1 MNKTGSSQK
10 AGESNVR
17 QRDAN
22 SMEAKAALL
31 NAHFSFSALQLV
43 KKCLKA
49 GERGCKLPAA
59 SPLSGFCSG
68 NGIFRRKNRPA
79 PLVRAA
85 GTIEKESFD
94 PLELSKGF
102 STVCPWRCHVHPAK
116 KCLKAG
122 ERGCKLPAASPL
134 SGFCAGNG
142 IFCRKN
148 RPAPLVRALVRLK
161 SREDSAPLEF
171 SEGFSTDAVFFCCY
185 GHAFSPRFR
194 EEAQNS
200 GNLDK
205 GACLC
210 GRI

>member
-1 MNKTGSSQK
+1 M
-10 AGESNVR
+10 R

-79 PLVRAA
+79 PLVRALVRLKSRE
-85 GTIEKESFD
+85 GSD

-102 STVCPWRCHVHPAK
+102 STVCPWRCRVQLAK

-122 ERGCKLPAASPL
+122 ERGCKLPAVCPL
-134 SGFCAGNG
+134 SPVFALETGFSAAK
-142 IFCRKN
+142 IV
-148 RPAPLVRALVRLK
+148 PLRSYALLVRLK
-161 SREDSAPLEF
+161 SRESFDPLEF

-185 GHAFSPRFR
+185 GHAFPP
-194 EEAQNS
+194 
-200 GNLDK
+200 K
-205 GACLC
+205 
-210 GRI
+210 IP